1 MTDVP
6 PGWVR
11 TTLGEITQPSSE
23 RQVPAPGDE
32 RPYLGMEGV
41 QSGTG
46 RVMGLSESSSITS
59 ASPVVGP
66 GYTLY
71 GRLRPNLNKVTEA
84 THSGLCSGEFIT
96 FPPQPWLA
104 PRFLMYRLLAPDFVN
119 FAISLN
125 AGDRPRVKWQQIA
138 KYPILLPPLDEQRR
152 IVSTLE
158 EHLSRLDSGVES
170 IRKSQRILERL
181 ERLNVERAIR
191 DLTLSTS
198 IRDTVDVAM
207 SDALFSVD
215 SEHKVEGY
223 EIPSGWSFAALDQ
236 LVTAGR
242 KPAYGVLVPGP
253 DTIDGVPFVR
263 VGDLVDGR
271 VNHAGLKHIEADVA
285 QRYPRTTLSG
295 GELLLSLVG
304 TIGRAAL
311 ATEDLAGANVARAI
325 GVFPLDEHR
334 VDPRWV
340 LTVLQSGTFR
350 QHLERASNEVARKTL
365 NLADARRCP
374 IPLPP
379 MQRQVALV
387 EEIIQWRQDALR
399 LSEAVK
405 TAQKRADHLRLVV
418 LSAAFKGQLTE
429 QSSSDASAEELLNR
443 ARIVLGT
450 KRLRQ
455 RNRSSASAHCAVQE
469 SLL

>member
-1 MTDVP
+1 
-6 PGWVR
+6 
-11 TTLGEITQPSSE
+11 
-23 RQVPAPGDE
+23 
-32 RPYLGMEGV
+32 MEGV

-46 RVMGLSESSSITS
+46 RVTGLSESGSITS

-71 GRLRPNLNKVTEA
+71 GRLRPYLNKVTEA
-84 THSGLCSGEFIT
+84 AYSGLCSGEFIT
-96 FPPQPWLA
+96 FPPRPWLA
-104 PRFLMYRLLAPDFVN
+104 PRFLMYRLLAPDFVS
-119 FAISLN
+119 FAVSLN

-138 KYPILLPPLDEQRR
+138 EYPILLPPLDEQLR

-158 EHLSRLDSGVES
+158 EHLSRMDSGAES
-170 IRKSQRILERL
+170 IQKSQRILERL
-181 ERLNVERAIR
+181 ERLNVERALR
-191 DLTLSTS
+191 DLPLSTP
-198 IRDTVDVAM
+198 RPDTPDMATGDV
-207 SDALFSVD
+207 LFSVE
-215 SEHKVEGY
+215 SSHKVEGY
-223 EIPSGWSFAALDQ
+223 ELPSGWSFTALDQ

-253 DTIDGVPFVR
+253 DTVAGVPFVR

-271 VNHAGLKHIEADVA
+271 VNHNGLKHIQTDVA
-285 QRYPRTTLSG
+285 QRYPRTTLAG

-311 ATEDLAGANVARAI
+311 ATERLAGANVARAI
-325 GVFPLDEHR
+325 GVFPLDTDR

-379 MQRQVALV
+379 MQRQVELM

-399 LSEAVK
+399 LSEAAK
-405 TAQKRADHLRLVV
+405 TAQKRAAHLRLVV

-429 QSSSDASAEELLNR
+429 QDPSDAPAEELLNR
-443 ARIVLGT
+443 ARRDLGT
-450 KRLRQ
+450 KRPRQ
-455 RNRSSASAHCAVQE
+455 RNRSSLSTPYAVQE

>member
-1 MTDVP
+1 MTDAP
-6 PGWVR
+6 PGWVH
-11 TTLGEITQPSSE
+11 TTLGEIAQPSSE
-23 RQVPAPGDE
+23 RQVPTTGDE

-46 RVMGLSESSSITS
+46 RVTGFSQSSTITS
-59 ASPVVGP
+59 ASPVVSP

-84 THSGLCSGEFIT
+84 TYSGLCSGEFIT

-104 PRFLMYRLLAPDFVN
+104 RRFLMYRLLAPDFVS

-138 KYPILLPPLDEQRR
+138 EYPILLPPLAEQVR

-158 EHLSRLDSGVES
+158 EHLSRLDSGTEA
-170 IRKSQRILERL
+170 IQRSQHILERL
-181 ERLNVERAIR
+181 ERLNVERALR
-191 DLTLSTS
+191 DLPLSAVVP
-198 IRDTVDVAM
+198 DPLDVSA
-207 SDALFSVD
+207 SDPIFA
-215 SEHKVEGY
+215 EYEQKVEGY
-223 EIPSGWSFAALDQ
+223 ELPSGWSFEPLDQ
-236 LVTAGR
+236 LVPAGR

-253 DTIDGVPFVR
+253 DTVDGVPFVR
-263 VGDLVDGR
+263 VGDLVGGR
-271 VNHAGLKHIEADVA
+271 VKHDGLKRIRADVA

-311 ATEDLAGANVARAI
+311 ATERLEGANVARAI
-325 GVFPLDEHR
+325 GVFPLDADR

-340 LTVLQSGTFR
+340 LTVLQSGTFH

-379 MQRQVALV
+379 KQRQVELV
-387 EEIIQWRQDALR
+387 EEVSQLRHDALR
-399 LSEAVK
+399 LNEAAK
-405 TAQKRADHLRLVV
+405 TAQKRAEHLRLVV
-418 LSAAFKGQLTE
+418 LTAAFKGRLTE
-429 QSSSDASAEELLNR
+429 QDSSEAPAGELLNR
-443 ARIVLGT
+443 ARRELRT
-450 KRLRQ
+450 KRPRQ
-455 RNRSSASAHCAVQE
+455 RSRSSLHGPYAGQE
-469 SLL
+469 NLL

>member
-46 RVMGLSESSSITS
+46 RVTGLSESSSITS
-59 ASPVVGP
+59 ASPVVSP

-125 AGDRPRVKWQQIA
+125 SGDRPRVKWQQIA
-138 KYPILLPPLDEQRR
+138 EYPILLPPLDEQLR

-158 EHLSRLDSGVES
+158 EHLSRLDSGAES
-170 IRKSQRILERL
+170 IRKSQYILEQL
-181 ERLNVERAIR
+181 ERLNVERALR
-191 DLTLSTS
+191 DLPLSTLHAGS
-198 IRDTVDVAM
+198 ADVAT
-207 SDALFSVD
+207 SDALFSVE
-215 SEHKVEGY
+215 SEGKVDGY
-223 EIPSGWSFAALDQ
+223 ELPSGWSFAALEQ

-253 DTIDGVPFVR
+253 HTVDGVPFVR
-263 VGDLVDGR
+263 VGDLVDGH
-271 VNHAGLKHIEADVA
+271 VNHDGLKRIEADVA

-311 ATEDLAGANVARAI
+311 ATERLSGANVARAI
-325 GVFPLDEHR
+325 GVFPLDAHR

-350 QHLERASNEVARKTL
+350 QYLERASNEVARKTL

-379 MQRQVALV
+379 MQRQVELV

-399 LSEAVK
+399 LSEAAK

-418 LSAAFKGQLTE
+418 LSAAFNGQLTE
-429 QSSSDASAEELLNR
+429 QNPSDASAEELLNH
-443 ARIVLGT
+443 ARRVLGT
-450 KRLRQ
+450 KRPRR
-455 RNRSSASAHCAVQE
+455 RNRSTLSTHCAVQE